1 MDEEEPIEQ
10 VARRDDR
17 SPAAGA
23 GFSVHMVDHFQGP
36 LPPPDFLER
45 YEGTLPGA
53 AERILRMA
61 ERQADHR
68 RQYEDFAIRSDS
80 KRADRGLLLGTLVAM
95 MVLGVAAYALFL
107 GQPLIGA
114 AIGIADIVGIAGV
127 YIHGTRMRRD
137 GNEGEARTS
146 NTPRRTDSSR

>member
-1 MDEEEPIEQ
+1 MDEEEPIDQ

-17 SPAAGA
+17 SPAAGPSFA
-23 GFSVHMVDHFQGP
+23 VHMVDHFQGP

-45 YEGTLPGA
+45 YEETLPGA

-61 ERQADHR
+61 ELQLDHR
-68 RQYEDFAIRSDS
+68 HQYEDFAIKSDS
-80 KRADRGLLLGTLVAM
+80 KRADRGLLLGTLVAVM
-95 MVLGVAAYALFL
+95 ALGVAAYALFL

-127 YIHGTRMRRD
+127 YVHGTRMWRD
-137 GNEGEARTS
+137 RSEGEELTS